1 MSEINNAWAWL
12 WWVFMVA
19 INIIQLII
27 CFYFVFIIRKRLN
40 NQRDT
45 YSKWMM
51 IFGVIFTIVAAY
63 RSVFVSRY
71 LTQYAWF
78 DTIANSSL
86 IIRSLALLAEISFA
100 FLFGLYLLNV
110 EKDVPVQSTTGLFYR
125 LMTKGPYFLIIAI
138 ILAQFFAY
146 GGLIFKSRLSFAIE
160 ESLWSL
166 GFFAILPIALVQLK
180 RLWPMK
186 SPEFKTLRIVSMVVA
201 IWCII
206 YCTYA
211 LVFHLPTEYWAKAF
225 EQMRTN
231 IPELK
236 SGWSAVSDSFYK
248 VNVTHRFSDWG
259 IGFFIWHSSYF
270 TICVW
275 LSLMLMRAPR
285 KKIT

>member
-1 MSEINNAWAWL
+1 MSEAANAWAWP
-12 WWVFMVA
+12 WWGIMVG

-27 CFYFVFIIRKRLN
+27 CFYFVFKAQKRLTA
-40 NQRDT
+40 QRDT
-45 YSKWMM
+45 YEKWMM
-51 IFGVIFTIVAAY
+51 IFGIIFTIVAAY

-86 IIRSLALLAEISFA
+86 IVRSLAFFAEISFA
-100 FLFGLYLLNV
+100 FLFGLYLLRV
-110 EKDVPVQSTTGLFYR
+110 EKDVPGQNASSLLNR
-125 LMTKGPYFLIIAI
+125 LLTRGPYVIIISI
-138 ILAQFFAY
+138 IVAQFFAY

-166 GFFAILPIALVQLK
+166 GFYAILPLALVQWK
-180 RLWPMK
+180 RLWPMR
-186 SPEFKTLRIVSMVVA
+186 SPELKALRITSMVVGV
-201 IWCII
+201 WCII

-211 LVFHLPTEYWAKAF
+211 VVFHLPAEYWATAID
-225 EQMRTN
+225 QMRTN

-236 SGWSAVSDSFYK
+236 SGWSAVYDSFYK
-248 VNVTHRFSDWG
+248 VNVTHSFSDWG

-285 KKIT
+285 RKIT